1 MVQTAQNRVVKQ
13 AQPLWGRGDG
23 KMKNVY
29 ILPRF
34 FFSRTTFYFSLF
46 LIFFIMF
53 FSFFISLFSLFLFL
67 HFPSIYLYMLNF
79 KVKFPTILRGYDLRD
94 VEEWEQQ
101 SLPRVDFV
109 VWFAMVLTDV

>member
-1 MVQTAQNRVVKQ
+1 
-13 AQPLWGRGDG
+13 
-23 KMKNVY
+23 
-29 ILPRF
+29 
-34 FFSRTTFYFSLF
+34 
-46 LIFFIMF
+46 MF

-79 KVKFPTILRGYDLRD
+79 KVKFPTILHGYDLRD